1 LSVFGKGFWLVNFC
15 RVVSSWG
22 CGAVHLGF
30 LAVCLLD
37 VRVASALPCAG
48 LAGWML
54 GLAVSWFFLSLWLVF
69 SACILLAFRF
79 CFF

>member
-1 LSVFGKGFWLVNFC
+1 
-15 RVVSSWG
+15 
-22 CGAVHLGF
+22 
-30 LAVCLLD
+30 